1 MCAAL
6 LRQHHFNSFS
16 RSISIRKQDAF
27 QRLINYEN
35 SLDYWILI
43 QLTFKLQI
51 MVSFTILLCFKN
63 EVNDSSPG
71 FSNVQIKSSNCSH
84 FVILLLNFLNNI
96 GDITTYIK
104 KLSFKQGYY
113 TMFLYFSKIDFLLSS
128 SQYAFQSPI
137 VSVCLSLSYSASGC
151 LILSQFTSLNLIFSQ
166 YTLVGISL
174 SHYTS
179 VDLSLSQ

>member
-1 MCAAL
+1 MPAYPCVVFVSGFDIFWCQAVALDDASQNQGRVSRTWKMCAAL

-71 FSNVQIKSSNCSH
+71 FSNV
-84 FVILLLNFLNNI
+84 
-96 GDITTYIK
+96 
-104 KLSFKQGYY
+104 
-113 TMFLYFSKIDFLLSS
+113 
-128 SQYAFQSPI
+128 
-137 VSVCLSLSYSASGC
+137 
-151 LILSQFTSLNLIFSQ
+151 
-166 YTLVGISL
+166 
-174 SHYTS
+174 
-179 VDLSLSQ
+179 